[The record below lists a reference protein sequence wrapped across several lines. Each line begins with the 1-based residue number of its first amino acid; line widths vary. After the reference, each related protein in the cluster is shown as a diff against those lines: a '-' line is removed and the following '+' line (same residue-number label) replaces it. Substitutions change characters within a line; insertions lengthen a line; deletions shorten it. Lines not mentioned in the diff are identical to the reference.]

1 MSYRLTTPWRW
12 ETWGASFDVHDK
24 YSLDQ
29 SFPLLSYSKQAY
41 LRNCVDEAIENKLD
55 YRTLYETDNAGDLKE
70 LVLQGLGVAWL
81 PKLLVE
87 REIQENKLKVL
98 DGKQYYLFQDVYLVK
113 REMSFS
119 NRINYIWNILI
130 QKNK

>member
-1 MSYRLTTPWRW
+1 M
-12 ETWGASFDVHDK
+12 
-24 YSLDQ
+24 
-29 SFPLLSYSKQAY
+29 
-41 LRNCVDEAIENKLD
+41 D

-98 DGKQYYLFQDVYLVK
+98 EGNQYYLFQDVYLVK

>member
-1 MSYRLTTPWRW
+1 
-12 ETWGASFDVHDK
+12 
-24 YSLDQ
+24 
-29 SFPLLSYSKQAY
+29 
-41 LRNCVDEAIENKLD
+41 
-55 YRTLYETDNAGDLKE
+55 
-70 LVLQGLGVAWL
+70 VAWL

-98 DGKQYYLFQDVYLVK
+98 DGNQYYLFQDVYLVK

>member
-1 MSYRLTTPWRW
+1 M
-12 ETWGASFDVHDK
+12 
-24 YSLDQ
+24 
-29 SFPLLSYSKQAY
+29 
-41 LRNCVDEAIENKLD
+41 DEAIENKLD

-87 REIQENKLKVL
+87 REMQENKLKVL
-98 DGKQYYLFQDVYLVK
+98 DSNQYYLFQDVYLVK

>member
-1 MSYRLTTPWRW
+1 M
-12 ETWGASFDVHDK
+12 
-24 YSLDQ
+24 
-29 SFPLLSYSKQAY
+29 
-41 LRNCVDEAIENKLD
+41 DEAIENKLD

-87 REIQENKLKVL
+87 REMQENKLKVL
-98 DGKQYYLFQDVYLVK
+98 DGNQYYLFQDVYLVK

-130 QKNK
+130 QKNT

>member
-1 MSYRLTTPWRW
+1 MNIKINTR
-12 ETWGASFDVHDK
+12 V
-24 YSLDQ
+24 
-29 SFPLLSYSKQAY
+29 
-41 LRNCVDEAIENKLD
+41 ENKLD

-119 NRINYIWNILI
+119 NRIDYIWNILI

>member
-1 MSYRLTTPWRW
+1 
-12 ETWGASFDVHDK
+12 
-24 YSLDQ
+24 
-29 SFPLLSYSKQAY
+29 
-41 LRNCVDEAIENKLD
+41 
-55 YRTLYETDNAGDLKE
+55 
-70 LVLQGLGVAWL
+70 VAWL

>member
-1 MSYRLTTPWRW
+1 MVYVALQ
-12 ETWGASFDVHDK
+12 V
-24 YSLDQ
+24 
-29 SFPLLSYSKQAY
+29 LLCQAY
-41 LRNCVDEAIENKLD
+41 LRNCVDEAIENNLD

>member
-1 MSYRLTTPWRW
+1 
-12 ETWGASFDVHDK
+12 
-24 YSLDQ
+24 
-29 SFPLLSYSKQAY
+29 
-41 LRNCVDEAIENKLD
+41 VDEAIENKLD

-87 REIQENKLKVL
+87 REIQENKLEVL

-119 NRINYIWNILI
+119 NRIRVC
-130 QKNK
+130 

>member
-1 MSYRLTTPWRW
+1 
-12 ETWGASFDVHDK
+12 
-24 YSLDQ
+24 
-29 SFPLLSYSKQAY
+29 
-41 LRNCVDEAIENKLD
+41 VDEAIENKLD

-119 NRINYIWNILI
+119 NRIDYIWNILI
-130 QKNK
+130 QINK